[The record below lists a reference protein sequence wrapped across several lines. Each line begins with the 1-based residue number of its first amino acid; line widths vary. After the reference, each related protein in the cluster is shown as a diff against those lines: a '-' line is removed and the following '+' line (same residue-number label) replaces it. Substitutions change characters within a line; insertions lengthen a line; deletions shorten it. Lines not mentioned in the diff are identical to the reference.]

1 MNVFLN
7 RESAVPIH
15 DQLCAQIGQLVASGG
30 LAPGA
35 RLPSIR
41 GLAARLGVHHQ
52 TVLAAYKTL
61 AARGVVA
68 IQSGSGVRV
77 VDHAASGGGWRE
89 GLALRAMAAHFVAQA
104 RARGH
109 DAEAILAAC
118 GEAIAPRP
126 ASRLVVVNPHPDL
139 QAIYRHE
146 LSEHVA
152 LPIAGATLEEA
163 AAAGISDAA
172 CYLTSTNHAAALKAL
187 LGEGA
192 SPVLFKLASTEP
204 LLAQVRALPSEA
216 VVAVVSASP
225 RFLFLF
231 QELLAGVRG
240 EGQLLGA
247 ALDEPERLRAV
258 LKLARLVVTDALGHG
273 AIAGQTRAEVVR
285 HRLLADEVYDEL
297 AARLPPEAF
306 RPPGAAMGDRAP

>member
-1 MNVFLN
+1 
-7 RESAVPIH
+7 VPLH
-15 DQLCAQIGQLVASGG
+15 DQLCAQIGQLVAAGA

-61 AARGVVA
+61 AARGVVV

-77 VDHAASGGGWRE
+77 VDHAASVGGWRE
-89 GLALRAMAAHFVAQA
+89 GVALRAMAAHFVAQA
-104 RARGH
+104 RSRGH
-109 DAEAILAAC
+109 DAEAVLAAC
-118 GEAIAPRP
+118 REAIAPSP
-126 ASRLVVVNPHPDL
+126 WSRLVVVNPHPDL

-146 LSEHVA
+146 LAEHVA
-152 LPIAGATLEEA
+152 LPIIGATLEETA
-163 AAAGISDAA
+163 EAGVSDTA
-172 CYLTSTNHAAALKAL
+172 CYLTSTNHAAALKAV
-187 LGEGA
+187 LGEGS
-192 SPVLFKLASTEP
+192 SPVLFKLASTEA

-216 VVAVVSASP
+216 VVAVVSGSP

-258 LKLARLVVTDALGHG
+258 LKLSSLVVTDSLGHG
-273 AIAGQTRAEVVR
+273 AIAGQTRAVVVR
-285 HRLLADEVYDEL
+285 HRLLADEVYGEL

-306 RPPGAAMGDRAP
+306 RPPGTAMGAPAVSGAP